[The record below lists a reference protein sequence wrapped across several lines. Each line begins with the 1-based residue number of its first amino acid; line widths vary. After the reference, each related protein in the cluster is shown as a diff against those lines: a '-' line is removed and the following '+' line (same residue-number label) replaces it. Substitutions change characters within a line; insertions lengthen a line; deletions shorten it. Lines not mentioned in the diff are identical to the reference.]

1 MEKCRDC
8 LICGGCTYQGVP
20 YEEQLS
26 NKFGE
31 VRGLVDRKN
40 IKHEQLLPIE
50 PAPQQYGYRNKMEYT
65 FGDMEKNG
73 PTTLGMHKKGH
84 FMSIVTV
91 DECQLVHPDFNKIL
105 AGTLSFV
112 QEKEYSHYHKRRHT
126 GLMRHLIVRR
136 GVRTG
141 EMLINICTSS
151 EDGFDEAAY
160 VEMIMNLELEH
171 KVVGILRTINDRLAD
186 AVYCDEL
193 KILSGRGYYMEEIFG
208 LKFKVSAFAFF
219 QTNVEAIENLYSYA
233 VGLIDDFENKRVFD
247 LYCGTGTITQVLA
260 RKASKVIGIEINEG
274 AVESAKVNAQLNG
287 LDNCEFI
294 CGDVFK
300 VLETLDEK
308 PEVIVVDP
316 PRVGMSTDAMDKI
329 INYGVDQIVYISC
342 NPKTLVENLYY
353 MQYYGYEVK
362 SIKPFDNFAMTKHVE
377 CVCLLSK
384 VEK

>member
-8 LICGGCTYQGVP
+8 QICGGCTYQGVP
-20 YEEQLS
+20 YEDQLS

-31 VRGLVDRKN
+31 VRGLVERKD
-40 IKHEQLLPIE
+40 IKYGQLLPIE
-50 PAPQQYGYRNKMEYT
+50 PAPHQYEYRNKMEYP

-91 DECQLVHPDFNKIL
+91 DECQLVHPDFNRIL
-105 AGTLSFV
+105 AGTLKFV
-112 QEKEYSHYHKRRHT
+112 QERGYSHYHKRKHT

-141 EMLINICTSS
+141 EMLVNICTSS

-160 VEMIMNLELEH
+160 VDMIMNLELEH
-171 KVVGILRTINDRLAD
+171 QVAGILRTINDRLAD

-193 KILSGRGYYMEEIFG
+193 RVLCGRDYYMEEIFG

-233 VGLIDDFENKRVFD
+233 VGLIDDFENKEVFD

-260 RKASKVIGIEINEG
+260 RKASRVIGIEINEG
-274 AVESAKVNAQLNG
+274 AVESARVNAQLNG

-316 PRVGMSTDAMDKI
+316 PRVGMTPDAMDKI
-329 INYGVDQIVYISC
+329 ISYGVDQIVYISC

-353 MQYYGYEVK
+353 MQYYGYKVE
-362 SIKPFDNFAMTKHVE
+362 SIKPFDNFCMTKHCESVA
-377 CVCLLSK
+377 LLRRQA
-384 VEK
+384 